1 MQGNIRVVCRVRP
14 ILEVERKSGEDVDV
28 TEIPND
34 EELLI
39 QRDVHEKKTKYEYD
53 KVFAPGRLLLLLLLF
68 LFS

>member
-39 QRDVHEKKTKYEYD
+39 QRDIHEKKTKYEYD
-53 KVFAPGRLLLLLLLF
+53 KVFAPGRLINTF
-68 LFS
+68 QYFIF